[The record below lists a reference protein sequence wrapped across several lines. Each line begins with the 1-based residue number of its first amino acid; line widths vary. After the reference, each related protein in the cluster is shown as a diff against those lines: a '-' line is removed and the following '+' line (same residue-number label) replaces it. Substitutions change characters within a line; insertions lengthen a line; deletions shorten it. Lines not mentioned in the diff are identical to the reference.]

1 MKVDALSY
9 MLHRANR
16 KYIGELS
23 YNLIE
28 NKFLSECLLL
38 AVCSIIVFVLSIEQS
53 RTWARY
59 MGYITACTH
68 EWCKLMSG
76 E

>member
-1 MKVDALSY
+1 

-38 AVCSIIVFVLSIEQS
+38 AVCSIIVFVLSKSNLEHELD
-53 RTWARY
+53 TWA
-59 MGYITACTH
+59 I
-68 EWCKLMSG
+68 
-76 E
+76 